1 MTDMIRQQH
10 EPAQARNV
18 RLAFALI
25 YPDKV
30 GKLVQRDVG
39 VTFVSGR
46 RTNEMFR
53 TLRELKLQTGDF
65 VNVAVLAA

>member
-1 MTDMIRQQH
+1 M
-10 EPAQARNV
+10 
-18 RLAFALI
+18 AFALI